1 MDPYSD
7 PSLGY
12 VPHLLHLLKWVLR
25 QKKSVLVIGYVFFE
39 NTILNFL
46 NKVIF
51 GIQRNSFGTWNMF
64 EKHIPKYLIYLSAT
78 SFPDRGQ
85 FFSEKTFVY
94 EKVIFTT

>member
-1 MDPYSD
+1 MNEKN
-7 PSLGY
+7 
-12 VPHLLHLLKWVLR
+12 LLDSEELR
-25 QKKSVLVIGYVFFE
+25 KNLTFFE